1 MEYESIYIKLNEDKC
16 HFLLSGY
23 KHEMM
28 FANIGQSRIW
38 EKEKQ
43 KLLDLTIDKH
53 LQFGEHNLK
62 QSKKLYKN
70 LAL

>member
-1 MEYESIYIKLNEDKC
+1 
-16 HFLLSGY
+16 
-23 KHEMM
+23 MM

-53 LQFGEHNLK
+53 FKFGEHNLK

>member
-1 MEYESIYIKLNEDKC
+1 
-16 HFLLSGY
+16 
-23 KHEMM
+23 MM